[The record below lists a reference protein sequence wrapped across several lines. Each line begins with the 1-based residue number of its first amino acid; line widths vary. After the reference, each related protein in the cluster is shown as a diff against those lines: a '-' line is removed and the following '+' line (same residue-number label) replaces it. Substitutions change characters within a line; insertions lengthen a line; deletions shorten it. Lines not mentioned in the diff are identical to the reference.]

1 MSCADIANETMISR
15 TLARVLIALA
25 LVFALPPAG
34 VELDPCDATA
44 HHEVSCD
51 ACGSLASISS
61 AWLTPARIAPQ
72 AVAAPAPLPVPLELR
87 SVRLD
92 RPPLAPNG

>member
-1 MSCADIANETMISR
+1 MKRLEMLRA
-15 TLARVLIALA
+15 LARVLIVLALA
-25 LVFALPPAG
+25 FALPPAW
-34 VELDPCDATA
+34 VELDPCEATA

-61 AWLTPARIAPQ
+61 AWLTPARVAPQ
-72 AVAAPAPLPVPLELR
+72 AVAAPAPLLVPLELR

-92 RPPLAPNG
+92 RPPLTPNG